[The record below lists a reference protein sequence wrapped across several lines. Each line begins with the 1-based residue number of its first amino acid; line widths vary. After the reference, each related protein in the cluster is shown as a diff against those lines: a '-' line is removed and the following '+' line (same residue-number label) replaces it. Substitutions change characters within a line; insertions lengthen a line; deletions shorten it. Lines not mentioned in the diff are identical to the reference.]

1 MLPILQSSGFGKM
14 RMCVQLSTRHPG
26 VLVCLRKSYSKD
38 PYLVSFPPQDAEVTS
53 RNVNANVTAARWSVA
68 VQAIVDAMASVG
80 INIGAQGEQGV
91 ALACSMAVDLAVS
104 NRCRTQLSESQ
115 AGRPTWPFS
124 TKHDEFFGLVAVRE
138 WLETLALNISG
149 DSGGAPGNSMDVDL
163 GEPLGF
169 ADQQG
174 QINTN
179 SRQALLAPRLAAW
192 VDRSVPHDANI
203 VMESDVLLEL
213 WFRHAAAQGI
223 SNQQGWD
230 FLIPTY
236 ECDDQT
242 SPKSTSTF
250 DKARLSYVAIQVK
263 NWIKRPGATVLAA
276 PVGPDLIAATGRYKE
291 CLELFIDLKAP
302 ETFHDYSQRTST
314 ACGPEMVRHHILIG
328 GSAFRVLDRSEG
340 SAKSKV
346 GLLFGKAVS
355 LDTLEFD
362 KEQAKYVRSV
372 DKKATHQEAWNNA
385 QAWVEVVLVGVIQ
398 EPSSDE
404 TDTSFTASKSSSST
418 SASSHIE
425 SVHNS
430 ISEPHVAVARLEDD
444 LLVRNARGELLI
456 GPDGL
461 PMTYNTWDTCSA
473 TAYRQGL
480 AAASFI
486 ASCDSLGLR
495 IYCLQPLRDFEG
507 WPKPE
512 DPFFVLLLAC
522 SRFEEMRALGANLLL
537 ICSDNQHAR
546 TTVRDL
552 ERIGSDL
559 AQLVQYPNRFGPV
572 LATYRFNPDGS
583 VKRQAKPIRIDYKA
597 LLWGAHV
604 DMWC

>member
-14 RMCVQLSTRHPG
+14 RMTPKCTTT
-26 VLVCLRKSYSKD
+26 SKR
-38 PYLVSFPPQDAEVTS
+38 TS

-104 NRCRTQLSESQ
+104 N
-115 AGRPTWPFS
+115 
-124 TKHDEFFGLVAVRE
+124 RE

-192 VDRSVPHDANI
+192 VDRSVNQFQLYGQANK
-203 VMESDVLLEL
+203 
-213 WFRHAAAQGI
+213 AAQGI

-314 ACGPEMVRHHILIG
+314 ACPCK
-328 GSAFRVLDRSEG
+328 G